1 MGGSLYVF
9 SHLEQ
14 EKKSAQRGKIPKLFT
29 SVIVTYTEILDQSVT
44 RTAMGLIKWSKKEKP
59 SRETMN
65 TIGNKQSDTGKRLM
79 YTVLSV
85 AEKQV
90 ARERWSLFLVGT

>member
-1 MGGSLYVF
+1 MYSLTW
-9 SHLEQ
+9 SRRKK
-14 EKKSAQRGKIPKLFT
+14 EKREKIPKLFT
-29 SVIVTYTEILDQSVT
+29 SVIVTYAQRLDQGVT
-44 RTAMGLIKWSKKEKP
+44 RTVMGPIKWSKKEKP

-65 TIGNKQSDTGKRLM
+65 TISNKQSDTGKRLM

-90 ARERWSLFLVGT
+90 ACERCSLFLVGT